1 MRQFYIFLFFLFMIV
16 LICKA
21 EEKPGIIVLTDIGG
35 DTDDEQSMVRF
46 LLYSDLFD
54 IKAIC
59 ATSRLGHDQD
69 TKPELIRKQIKAYRG
84 VYPNLLLHS
93 KNFPSPDY
101 LETVVKNGQGDQ
113 FHYGK
118 EFDTEASNFI
128 IKVVDEAEKTIHIVI
143 WGGQREL
150 AQALWRIRESKSK
163 EQVAA
168 FCKKIQIYAIG
179 DQDKYRD
186 WIVNNFKDIRY
197 IASGFVFPG
206 NFGIREISTFRGM
219 YMTGDNSMQ
228 NSKWVQT
235 NIHGHGALS
244 DCYPLNG
251 HGTDGMKEGDTPS
264 FLGLI
269 QNGLNIP
276 EKPEWGGWGGRFR
289 HLSNNVYI
297 DGQDFLDG
305 TLNER
310 HTVSRWRSNF
320 QRDFMARMDWC
331 VEPFTNANHN
341 PLVVVNGNSD
351 KTHLEINAKVNEKL
365 VFDTFGSNDPDGNSL
380 SFKWFFYNELSQTD
394 CLLIEKQ
401 SNGRKCSLTIPP
413 RLIGKTIHLI
423 LEVSDDGSPSLSSYK
438 RIVIN
443 VN

>member
-1 MRQFYIFLFFLFMIV
+1 MLGLT
-16 LICKA
+16 CKA
-21 EEKPGIIVLTDIGG
+21 NEKPGIIVLTDIGG

-59 ATSRLGHDQD
+59 ATSRLGHGQD
-69 TKPELIRKQIKAYRG
+69 TKSELIRKQIKAYRI
-84 VYPNLLLHS
+84 VHPNLLLHS

-101 LETVVKNGQGDQ
+101 LETVVKDGQGDQ
-113 FHYGK
+113 FRYGK
-118 EFDTEASNFI
+118 EFDTEASDFI

-150 AQALWRIRESKSK
+150 TQALWRVRESKSK

-168 FCKKIQIYAIG
+168 FCKKIQIHAIG

-206 NFGIREISTFRGM
+206 NFGVREISTFRGM

-228 NSKWVQT
+228 NSDWVKI

-269 QNGLNIP
+269 TNGLNIP
-276 EKPEWGGWGGRFR
+276 GKPEWGGWGGRFR
-289 HLSNNVYI
+289 LLSNNVYI